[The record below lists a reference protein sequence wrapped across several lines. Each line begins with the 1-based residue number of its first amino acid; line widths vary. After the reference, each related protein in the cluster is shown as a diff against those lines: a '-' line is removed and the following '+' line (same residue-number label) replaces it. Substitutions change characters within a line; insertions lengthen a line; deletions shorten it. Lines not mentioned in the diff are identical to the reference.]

1 MGSNDVFKRLREERG
16 VSQRKL
22 AKGICAR
29 STLSTFE
36 NKGSQL
42 SIDLCSRLLDR
53 LNIRVDTYFSM
64 VSKDFDQK
72 RSEFS
77 KFKKCIADENLEGL
91 YKKKAI
97 YLDWYKST
105 RDFYWFNL
113 YLHSSRIIS
122 QLTESFTYE
131 SFNRAHIDDIE
142 VVKKYLYDVNSWGP
156 FEFAVFSNSVWYF
169 DFDFIKLVKER
180 LAKNNV
186 MSSEYKKNLYGSFL
200 LNLGFYCLE
209 YSHVEWIKQL
219 KKELFALS
227 NHDNIHWKIMVSFQ
241 LSISEEL
248 SSRHPTSKEDTIS
261 IIQIYRHMEEE
272 DYYDNMIKYRERII
286 EKHEKAE
293 RQ

>member
-1 MGSNDVFKRLREERG
+1 MESNEVFKRLREERG

-36 NKGSQL
+36 NKGSHL

-53 LNIRVDTYFSM
+53 LNIRIDTYFSQF
-64 VSKDFDQK
+64 SEDFDKK
-72 RSEFS
+72 RAEFS
-77 KFKKCIADENLEGL
+77 GFKKSIADENLEGL
-91 YKKKAI
+91 YRKKSD

-131 SFNRAHIDDIE
+131 RFNHTHKHDIDI
-142 VVKKYLYDVNSWGP
+142 VKKYLYNVNSWGS
-156 FEFAVFSNSVWYF
+156 FEFAVFGNSIWYF
-169 DFDFIKLVKER
+169 DFDFIRLVKER
-180 LAKNNV
+180 LENNYV
-186 MSSEYKKNLYGSFL
+186 TSSEYKKDLYGLFL

-209 YSHVEWIKQL
+209 YGHFEWIKQL
-219 KKELFALS
+219 KNELFALS

-248 SSRHPTSKEDTIS
+248 SIAHSTIKEEATSL
-261 IIQIYRHMEEE
+261 IQIYRQMDEES
-272 DYYDNMIKYRERII
+272 YHDNMIKYRKRII
-286 EKHEKAE
+286 EKH
-293 RQ
+293 RRT

>member
-1 MGSNDVFKRLREERG
+1 MESNQVFKTLRKERG
-16 VSQRKL
+16 ISQRKL

-36 NKGSQL
+36 NKGSHL

-53 LNIRVDTYFSM
+53 LNIRIDTYFSM
-64 VSKDFDQK
+64 LSEDFDQK

-77 KFKKCIADENLEGL
+77 KFKKCIADENVEVL
-91 YKKKAI
+91 YKKKAN
-97 YLDWYKST
+97 YLDRYEST

-156 FEFAVFSNSVWYF
+156 FEFAVFSNSIWYF
-169 DFDFIKLVKER
+169 DYDFIKLVKER

-186 MSSEYKKNLYGSFL
+186 KSSEYKKDLYGSFL

-248 SSRHPTSKEDTIS
+248 SSKHPTSKEDTIS
-261 IIQIYRHMEEE
+261 IIQIYRQMEEE
-272 DYYDNMIKYRERII
+272 SYYDNMIKYRERII
-286 EKHEKAE
+286 GKNKTT
-293 RQ
+293 